1 MNKLF
6 AAWNSDKKED
16 IMTFRDKSHTS
27 VHTGIKTPV
36 PKVKWVDQF
45 DFSDEGFVNNQE

>member
-6 AAWNSDKKED
+6 LAWAGDKRAG

-27 VHTGIKTPV
+27 VHTGIKTPI

-45 DFSDEGFVNNQE
+45 DFSDEAFRVNQE